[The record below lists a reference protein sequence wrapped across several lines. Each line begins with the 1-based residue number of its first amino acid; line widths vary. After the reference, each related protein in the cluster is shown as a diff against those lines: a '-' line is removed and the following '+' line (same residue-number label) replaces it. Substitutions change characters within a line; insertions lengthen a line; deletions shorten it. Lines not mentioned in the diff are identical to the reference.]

1 MIDLQE
7 IRNDFKIGEK
17 VVILG
22 KQQKNY
28 LDPEIIAN
36 QLGICAE
43 ELICRINPKIPRILN
58 YNNR

>member
-28 LDPEIIAN
+28 LDPEITAN
-36 QLGICAE
+36 QLGTCAE
-43 ELICRINPKIPRILN
+43 ELICQINPKIPRIFKD
-58 YNNR
+58 